1 MGLINLIKAYALV
14 GNDQGGRRLLEQLIR
29 LCESMVYPSAEYVGK
44 AKKHNHQ
51 ADKIIEIICN
61 SEITDWNENSEMCI
75 MHYIPDPK
83 IVIKW
88 DQYEDHEPFNEEWA
102 TKHPDKNAKS
112 THYYVC
118 YEDKILKALDMVWVD
133 GIRALIPVP
142 DYATKHINR
151 KNYNI
156 GRLVNWNL
164 DNYNGYIVRSGL
176 IVD

>member
-1 MGLINLIKAYALV
+1 MSSCFHIITAVLISDVKTKPKAIKFIMEHAGRMGLINLIKAYALV

-44 AKKHNHQ
+44 VKKHNHQ
-51 ADKIIEIICN
+51 ADEIIEIICN

-83 IVIKW
+83 IAIKW

-112 THYYVC
+112 TQ
-118 YEDKILKALDMVWVD
+118 EANQARADRLAKKIRE
-133 GIRALIPVP
+133 I
-142 DYATKHINR
+142 
-151 KNYNI
+151 
-156 GRLVNWNL
+156 
-164 DNYNGYIVRSGL
+164 S
-176 IVD
+176 